1 MIAITPPDEDVTAAQ
16 QGPPLGHFC
25 PTLSRLYLY
34 FLGESVRTH
43 IIGAIALCTAAAA
56 LVACDPADTV
66 SSKPS
71 AISTDLPTASTP
83 AGPSSKAPGASA
95 ESKAVPQF
103 VGMGLQSAQDKAQST
118 GFFLLTSHDAAGRD
132 RMQVF
137 DRDWKVCFQSVGAG
151 KKVPTMTML
160 NFGAVKT
167 DESCPSADNQ
177 APKKAAGT
185 MPSFKGKSVKAARGA
200 LDSGTSITVK
210 DATGQDRI
218 IFLESNWQVC
228 SQTPAAGAKITGQPV
243 EFNAVKFGESCR

>member
-1 MIAITPPDEDVTAAQ
+1 MHTRIITAILAGIAVSTLAACQPASQDAGTGAPTSSAGRPAKSTTA
-16 QGPPLGHFC
+16 
-25 PTLSRLYLY
+25 
-34 FLGESVRTH
+34 
-43 IIGAIALCTAAAA
+43 
-56 LVACDPADTV
+56 
-66 SSKPS
+66 K
-71 AISTDLPTASTP
+71 
-83 AGPSSKAPGASA
+83 
-95 ESKAVPQF
+95 KAVPNF

-137 DRDWKVCFQSVGAG
+137 DRDWKVCFQSVAAG
-151 KKVPTMTML
+151 KKVPTTTKL

-185 MPSFKGKSVKAARGA
+185 MPNFAGKSVKAARGA

-228 SQTPAAGAKITGQPV
+228 SQTPAAGSKITGQPV
-243 EFNAVKFGESCR
+243 EFNAVKFGESCS

>member
-1 MIAITPPDEDVTAAQ
+1 M
-16 QGPPLGHFC
+16 
-25 PTLSRLYLY
+25 
-34 FLGESVRTH
+34 RTH
-43 IIGAIALCTAAAA
+43 IISAIVLCTAAAA
-56 LVACDPADTV
+56 LVACDPADTANT
-66 SSKPS
+66 KPS
-71 AISTDLPTASTP
+71 AISTDLPTTP
-83 AGPSSKAPGASA
+83 ADPSSKAPGASG
-95 ESKAVPQF
+95 ESKSVPHF

-137 DRDWKVCFQSVGAG
+137 DRDWKVCFQSVAAG
-151 KKVPTMTML
+151 KKVPTTTML

-228 SQTPAAGAKITGQPV
+228 SQTPAAGSKITGQPV
-243 EFNAVKFGESCR
+243 EFNAVKFEESCP